1 MATNYFSRKPL
12 NALFEEANETGEHT
26 LKRTLGAR
34 SLVML
39 GIGAIIGAG
48 LRSCAPGSLC
58 GIH

>member
-12 NALFEEANETGEHT
+12 AVLFGEADETGDHT

-48 LRSCAPGSLC
+48 LFSITGGAAA
-58 GIH
+58 